1 MRVNKG
7 INKDIREQDM
17 PEGMSTD
24 ARNIVYDKTGSITN
38 EKGFDLFVQNINKTV
53 IGIVNHSDGTSVI
66 FFLNDDGSSEIGI
79 MTEKNKYQVKVKDTS
94 ALPLFN
100 FNKDYPITG
109 ELEKNALG
117 EIVVA
122 WTGTNGDEAL
132 DVPRIINLENLPFE
146 VNASMEILEPEK
158 FGQTQLFLDVLI
170 PEVDLVEVKDT
181 GGSLL
186 TGAYYMTLK
195 YLTSDGSTTSSV
207 PLTNP
212 IYVNDESKGLFPE
225 YDGAVGGTDTNKSI
239 SLSISGLDTNY
250 EKVQI
255 GVLKVINGVTSA
267 AFNDI
272 EIAIRE
278 PLNFVY
284 TGKDSETSVPPSEIL
299 VGPTVYTGVHTMT
312 QLNRRLYI
320 GNLKTATPLD
330 FQKYANNINL
340 SWTTKN
346 VGMDSV
352 KDSYKNE
359 VVSFYDKS
367 FMPDEIYAFYIYFYL
382 KSGGLSPA
390 YHIPGRA
397 STPADIAITTDT
409 SVLRVGGAGTRKF
422 EFEDTSTANGD
433 FGYHENSLEVYPN
446 VPEFNGTSL
455 EGQKVRH
462 HKFPSLRTLAERDGN
477 LGDVPDVNAEIE
489 KITFTIQGYEG
500 EKTGSTYLSPGAYVG
515 NGTHYNIEVLFG
527 ATSVPSSI
535 GYISYFGDTTFNNR
549 KRREITITKSCL
561 INLNLSW
568 NFRLR
573 GFSPYVTTIL
583 GVVTPLAGIIIK
595 TPIIDKAEYYF
606 RVYIQKPNGDIIYL
620 INDEENLII
629 SPDTVGDTFGGQGD
643 GSVAMF
649 GSAIDV
655 GKSGSIDTSIYLE
668 AGDILGVD
676 SRTRVEYR
684 NLVGGL
690 SPFAVIQDDYTSSSR
705 TGTSNI
711 QFVFPEP
718 DPITGELPD
727 SKYKLPVLGFNASN
741 IVIPS
746 EIQDKIQG
754 YGFAY
759 ATRDLQNL
767 TVLGQSLL
775 VPKDLDRD
783 LDLDETTRF
792 HAFEMMKE
800 RPNPSPD
807 YILPSIVYNSSNGG
821 YGTLPVGSP
830 TVLKVDENVNST
842 YVPTNNTVVDNE
854 NREEHIRTKLDLEN
868 NLNGLEGNV
877 IVDYKLVNSNIY
889 APFTSANLTLIG
901 KIIRLEDH
909 TGDVTD
915 IYGGDTY
922 RELYGTRLFS
932 GTNINKIYLP
942 SVFSKFHIGMR
953 HEGEGTFEKYF
964 PKSNI
969 PFEFGSDTGFWD
981 DYSDYIGY
989 NRDYDASNNL
999 TALLPD
1005 DYKPKPVRFPYRVAR
1020 SVIVPKEETELLW
1033 RVFLALDYY
1042 EMPRNRGVVWNLQG
1056 FNETNLLIHCTE
1068 MLYTTYSNEV
1078 LKQGEVAV
1086 VLGSGDIF
1094 SRPPREIHTSDK
1106 GYAGTTSQFS
1116 AHINKVGYTFI
1127 DEKRGKVFILRVNQ
1141 GLQLTEISAQGLKD
1155 WYRDNL
1161 AIEDNFVIRD
1171 DNPYN
1176 GRGYTMQLDEEENRL
1191 LVTKIDGDNSF
1202 TRSYDIDSSRWV
1214 SFHDYKP
1221 NYYFFLNNNIYTLG
1235 ESSFYKMNSS
1245 DKRGVYFP
1253 SLQPLEEDGITIK
1266 PFESYIDIVF
1276 NTGSSYNKVF
1286 YSFSWVSDV
1295 LDTNDFPLFNDT
1307 ISTIWTYNNYQ
1318 SSIVFDVARLRN
1330 ARRTGG
1336 RWTFNEMLDI
1346 VSKDSRNNFQN
1357 FLKKTTEHVD
1367 LDDTKVNNNM
1377 SWFKKKRF
1385 IHNYI
1390 TVRFTFNNK
1399 DNKKLALHEVFA
1411 NTRNNQLR

>member
-79 MTEKNKYQVKVKDTS
+79 MTEKDKYQVKVKDTS

-195 YLTSDGSTTSSV
+195 YITSDGSTTSSI

-299 VGPTVYTGVHTMT
+299 VGPTIYTGVHTMT

-409 SVLRVGGAGTRKF
+409 SVLRVGGVGTRKF
-422 EFEDTSTANGD
+422 EFEDTSTATGD
-433 FGYHENSLEVYPN
+433 FGYHENLLETYPDI
-446 VPEFNGTSL
+446 EIFDSTSL
-455 EGQKVRH
+455 GGKNLRGKNVRH

-477 LGDVPDVNAEIE
+477 LGEVPTVTAPS
-489 KITFTIQGYEG
+489 FTLNIQGYEG
-500 EKTGSTYLSPGAYVG
+500 DNDNFSQAGFIDLRLKS
-515 NGTHYNIEVLFG
+515 NNWN
-527 ATSVPSSI
+527 VPSSI
-535 GYISYFGDTTFNNR
+535 GSFSLDSFNSTATLTSSKSQILNIKIDYTLSVELFISPITT
-549 KRREITITKSCL
+549 L
-561 INLNLSW
+561 P
-568 NFRLR
+568 
-573 GFSPYVTTIL
+573 G
-583 GVVTPLAGIIIK
+583 GIQAH
-595 TPIIDKAEYYF
+595 IDKADFYF
-606 RVYIQKPNGDIIYL
+606 RFYIEKQNGDTVYL
-620 INDEENLII
+620 INKEGSLQVLNTGIGTAI
-629 SPDTVGDTFGGQGD
+629 SSNIPIFIESSIQLGQGD
-643 GSVAMF
+643 
-649 GSAIDV
+649 
-655 GKSGSIDTSIYLE
+655 KL
-668 AGDILGVD
+668 ILA
-676 SRTRVEYR
+676 SLTRVEFDR
-684 NLVGGL
+684 
-690 SPFAVIQDDYTSSSR
+690 QDLGYSTNTPDNSIGYSR
-705 TGTSNI
+705 TAFQ
-711 QFVFPEP
+711 QFAFPEP
-718 DPITGELPD
+718 DPTTGELPD
-727 SKYKLPVLGFNASN
+727 SRYKLPILGFDASN
-741 IVIPS
+741 IVIPP
-746 EIQDKIQG
+746 EIQGKIQG

-792 HAFEMMKE
+792 HAFEMISE

-830 TVLKVDENVNST
+830 TVLKVDENVNSA

-889 APFTSANLTLIG
+889 APFTSAPLTLTG
-901 KIIRLEDH
+901 KVVKVSDH
-909 TGDVTD
+909 TGTVSD

-932 GTNINKIYLP
+932 GTDINKIYLP

-969 PFEFGSDTGFWD
+969 PFEFSSDTGFWD

-1005 DYKPKPVRFPYRVAR
+1005 DYKLKPVRFPYRVAR

-1191 LVTKIDGDNSF
+1191 LVTKIEGDNSF

-1253 SLQPLEEDGITIK
+1253 SLQPLEEDGVTIK

-1367 LDDTKVNNNM
+1367 LDDTKINNNM